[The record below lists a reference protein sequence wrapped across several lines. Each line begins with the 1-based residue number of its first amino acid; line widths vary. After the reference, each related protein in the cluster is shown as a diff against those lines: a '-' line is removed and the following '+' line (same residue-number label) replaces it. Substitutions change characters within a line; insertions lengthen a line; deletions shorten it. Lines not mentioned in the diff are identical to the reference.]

1 MNPPPV
7 EPGVK
12 LRRPLSSATLD
23 EDDDFGPTKND
34 LKLSNGS
41 ETTKSHSSSS
51 WLSGM
56 FQCKP
61 PSCSFGDD
69 DFNYTIML
77 GSSPSTKIEK
87 DENSQA
93 ITCEAQTQTE
103 EIYLVPMN
111 VPPQKAGCAC
121 IIS

>member
-1 MNPPPV
+1 MNPPPI

-23 EDDDFGPTKND
+23 EEDDFTMKSD
-34 LKLSNGS
+34 LKLNSSN
-41 ETTKSHSSSS
+41 ETTKSHPSSS

-77 GSSPSTKIEK
+77 GSSPSTKIETE
-87 DENSQA
+87 ENVTL
-93 ITCEAQTQTE
+93 TCEAQTQTE
-103 EIYLVPMN
+103 EIYLVPIS
-111 VPPQKAGCAC
+111 VPPQREGCTC
-121 IIS
+121 ILS